1 VTDGRIARHP
11 DETEDAMKT
20 YGYIAMCL
28 MVASLF
34 IGCATT
40 YEERKEEYELRKSV
54 GNSAF
59 VGLHQTSPS
68 DNWRS
73 P

>member
-1 VTDGRIARHP
+1 MADVLIAQPP
-11 DETEDAMKT
+11 DQTEDTMKT
-20 YGYIAMCL
+20 YVYIAMCL

-40 YEERKEEYELRKSV
+40 WEERKEEYDLRRNV
-54 GNSAF
+54 GGSAF

-68 DNWRS
+68 DNWQS

>member
-1 VTDGRIARHP
+1 MTDGRIARHP

-20 YGYIAMCL
+20 YVYIAMCL

-40 YEERKEEYELRKSV
+40 YEERKEEYDLRRSV
-54 GNSAF
+54 GGSAF

>member
-1 VTDGRIARHP
+1 MTDVLIAQHP
-11 DETEDAMKT
+11 DQTEDAMKT
-20 YGYIAMCL
+20 YVCIAMCL

-40 YEERKEEYELRKSV
+40 WEERKEEHDLRRSV
-54 GNSAF
+54 GGSAF
-59 VGLHQTSPS
+59 VGLPPTHPS

>member
-1 VTDGRIARHP
+1 
-11 DETEDAMKT
+11 MKT
-20 YGYIAMCL
+20 YVYIAMCL

-40 YEERKEEYELRKSV
+40 WEERKEEHDLRRSV
-54 GNSAF
+54 GGSAF
-59 VGLHQTSPS
+59 VGLPPTHPS

>member
-1 VTDGRIARHP
+1 
-11 DETEDAMKT
+11 MKT
-20 YGYIAMCL
+20 YVYVAMCL

-40 YEERKEEYELRKSV
+40 WEERKEEYDLRRSV
-54 GNSAF
+54 GGSAF
-59 VGLHQTSPS
+59 VGLHPTSPS

>member
-1 VTDGRIARHP
+1 VTDVLIAQHP
-11 DETEDAMKT
+11 DQTEDAMKT
-20 YGYIAMCL
+20 YVYIAMCL

-34 IGCATT
+34 VGCATT